1 MHPLV
6 ELKVPEGSIAV
17 HWFEQSSFAL
27 KDPSG
32 TIVQI
37 DPYFPRERPC

>member
-6 ELKVPEGSIAV
+6 DLKVPGGSIAV

-27 KDPSG
+27 KDSAG

-37 DPYFPRERPC
+37 DPYFPRERPG